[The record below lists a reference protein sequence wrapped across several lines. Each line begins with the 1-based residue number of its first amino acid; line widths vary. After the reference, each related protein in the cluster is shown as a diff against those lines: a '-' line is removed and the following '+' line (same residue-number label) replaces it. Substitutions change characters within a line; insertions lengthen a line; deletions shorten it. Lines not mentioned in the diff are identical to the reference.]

1 MIRKSVFRG
10 LTPAVFLA
18 LAPLSAQA
26 QTAENAAMAE
36 ALFQEAQKLIASG
49 KISEACPKFVESDR
63 LDPGLGTKLSA
74 ADCHEREGK
83 LAKAWAEFT
92 EVVSLAQAAKRKD
105 REALAKQRANA
116 LAPRVPKLVITLK
129 GAEPNTEVLRDGQ
142 VLGNAAFGIPL
153 PIDPGSHTLLAR
165 ASGYNDFTKT
175 VDVGEGKTV
184 QVEIP
189 ALERKTVVTPPPPSG
204 GSSSQ
209 PPSAPSNTNSGS
221 SLVIG
226 GAIVAGVGVVAL
238 GIGSW
243 FGVKTFD
250 SWDQATTSDQC
261 AGKPGDYVCTEAG
274 ASLAR
279 QAQTN
284 GNISTALF
292 VGGGVALGVGA
303 VMLAVGL
310 RAKSSSKKT
319 GVQWILP
326 SVDAN
331 RTGLLLQGRF

>member
-1 MIRKSVFRG
+1 MIRKSAFRG
-10 LTPAVFLA
+10 LTPAVFLTF
-18 LAPLSAQA
+18 APLSAQA

-63 LDPGLGTKLSA
+63 LDPGLGTKLSI

-105 REALAKQRANA
+105 RETLAKQRANA

-129 GAEPNTEVLRDGQ
+129 GADPNSTEILRDGQ
-142 VLGNAAFGIPL
+142 VLGNAALGVPL

-165 ASGYNDFTKT
+165 SSGYNDFTKT
-175 VDVGEGKTV
+175 VDIQEGKTV
-184 QVEIP
+184 EVEIP
-189 ALERKTVVTPPPPSG
+189 ALERKPAVTPPPPPS
-204 GSSSQ
+204 GSSRDT
-209 PPSAPSNTNSGS
+209 PGPSNTKSGS

-226 GAIVAGVGVVAL
+226 GAVVAGVGVVAV

-250 SWDQATTSDQC
+250 TWEQATTSDQC
-261 AGKPGDYVCTEAG
+261 AGKPGNYVCTEAG

-303 VMLAVGL
+303 VMLAVGV
-310 RAKSSSKKT
+310 RAKGSSKTT
-319 GVQWILP
+319 GLIWILP

-331 RTGLLLQGRF
+331 KTGLLLQGRF